1 MERELHVAYRAG
13 IANGCHPRDIVLL
26 AVHLSAPNASHFG
39 ARLPEGRSEGR
50 WHCSALP
57 RDAVLALLGNGD
69 RANAAKACLKVR
81 LEEVVVVQVRED
93 GCIAFTSQR
102 RPTA

>member
-1 MERELHVAYRAG
+1 MDRELDVAYRAG
-13 IANGCHPRDIVLL
+13 IARGCHPRDLVLL
-26 AVHLSAPNASHFG
+26 AVHLRAPNASRFG
-39 ARLPEGRSEGR
+39 ARNHQGLSEAR

-57 RDAVLALLGNGD
+57 RDAALALLDAGD
-69 RANAAKACLKVR
+69 RASAAEACRKVR

-93 GCIAFTSQR
+93 GCIAFTSER